1 MVTYVQDYK
10 LLDAV
15 VHVLLILEK
24 KKDTNSNII
33 FMFVGH
39 IELKNFN
46 RIILEIIIIC
56 Q

>member
-24 KKDTNSNII
+24 KKGYELQYNIYVCRAYRVEE
-33 FMFVGH
+33 F
-39 IELKNFN
+39 
-46 RIILEIIIIC
+46 
-56 Q
+56 

>member
-24 KKDTNSNII
+24 KK
-33 FMFVGH
+33 
-39 IELKNFN
+39 K
-46 RIILEIIIIC
+46 RIRTPI
-56 Q
+56 